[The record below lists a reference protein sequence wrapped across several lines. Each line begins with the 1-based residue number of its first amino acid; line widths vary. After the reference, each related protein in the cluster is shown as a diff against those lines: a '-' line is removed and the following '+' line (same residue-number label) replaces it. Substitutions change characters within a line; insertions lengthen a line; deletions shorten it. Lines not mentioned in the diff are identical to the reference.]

1 MNPRLQ
7 LFVDGFRLW
16 LSPKEAR
23 QLLSCGRE
31 TLRTYR
37 DRGKIRTRQTPK
49 GHHRYWRDDILNL
62 LKPAP

>member
-1 MNPRLQ
+1 LNTRLQ
-7 LFVDGFRLW
+7 LFVEGFRLW

-23 QLLSCGRE
+23 QLLSCGRN
-31 TLRTYR
+31 TLYAYR
-37 DRGKIRTRQTPK
+37 KKGKIRTRQTPK